1 MSDKKR
7 QVSAKPKPE
16 HVIRCGEVVL
26 TIWKRR
32 ANSGLLY
39 RTFLITR
46 EWRSMTTQRDSHA
59 TSFFESNEKELIEG
73 IRKAAAYVRDKTNCN
88 QSTGSQQQDELDRAE
103 TGGGDITPTPD
114 NSPPMPSGHSAGR
127 LSKIVD

>member
-16 HVIRCGEVVL
+16 HVVRCGEVVV
-26 TIWKRR
+26 TILKRQ

-59 TSFFESNEKELIEG
+59 TSFFESNEEDLVES
-73 IRKAAAYVRDKTNCN
+73 IRNAAAYVRDKTNCI
-88 QSTGSQQQDELDRAE
+88 QRTGLWNGRPWVDTPLHGLARAIAVYVVSDSSF
-103 TGGGDITPTPD
+103 T
-114 NSPPMPSGHSAGR
+114 ACVR
-127 LSKIVD
+127 